1 MNNHNNEENNEEIN
15 RKRKNFHTHFENR
28 CKNLLEEDDDDDELL
43 KLSLMTPFRSTRPRV
58 QPHENIE
65 SFSPLILENHES
77 STLNLP
83 QLAIL
88 TPTIKKRELTVR
100 KRRNSLKP
108 KPGNAKEVNIETI
121 TPPFPWATNLIATVH
136 TLQYLLSKQLFM
148 ISGDVQCKRCERRY
162 TMEFDLKEKFVEIGS
177 YVMKNK
183 TLLKERAPSIWM
195 TPLLPTCQFC
205 KQENS
210 VKPIICANKNK
221 INWLFYILGGC
232 WELYAYFDELK
243 QVDPTGPF
251 HQTDQR
257 KRHNSL
263 KPKPGNAKEV
273 NIETI
278 TPPFPWATNLIA
290 TVHTLQYLLSKQLF
304 MISGDVQCK
313 RCERRYTMEFDLK
326 EKFVEIGSYVMKNK
340 NLLKE
345 RAPSIWMTPLLPTC
359 QFCKQEN
366 SVKPI
371 ICADKNKINWLFLL
385 LGQMMGCCTLDEL
398 KFFCEHIDN
407 HRTGAKDRV
416 LFLAYLTLCR
426 QVDPTGPFYR

>member
-28 CKNLLEEDDDDDELL
+28 CENLLEEEDDDELL
-43 KLSLMTPFRSTRPRV
+43 KLSLMTPFRSTRPRI
-58 QPHENIE
+58 QPRENIE
-65 SFSPLILENHES
+65 SLSPPLILENHES

-88 TPTIKKRELTVR
+88 TPTILKKETGQR
-100 KRRNSLKP
+100 KRRNSLKS

-177 YVMKNK
+177 YVIKNK

-195 TPLLPTCQFC
+195 
-205 KQENS
+205 
-210 VKPIICANKNK
+210 I
-221 INWLFYILGGC
+221 
-232 WELYAYFDELK
+232 
-243 QVDPTGPF
+243 
-251 HQTDQR
+251 
-257 KRHNSL
+257 
-263 KPKPGNAKEV
+263 
-273 NIETI
+273 
-278 TPPFPWATNLIA
+278 
-290 TVHTLQYLLSKQLF
+290 
-304 MISGDVQCK
+304 
-313 RCERRYTMEFDLK
+313 
-326 EKFVEIGSYVMKNK
+326 
-340 NLLKE
+340 
-345 RAPSIWMTPLLPTC
+345 PLLPTC

-385 LGQMMGCCTLDEL
+385 LGQMLGCCTLDEL
-398 KFFCEHIDN
+398 KFFCEHTDN

-426 QVDPTGPFYR
+426 QVDPSGPFYR